1 MPAEAVT
8 LNRDDVLELL
18 VEANKV
24 ADVVEALSGT
34 CPTRLTGPQVEMASR
49 IGEAILGPT
58 EDGVGGETAGVGA
71 LWTGEDARRFF
82 RELAGGNDDAR

>member
-24 ADVVEALSGT
+24 ADVVEALSDT
-34 CPTRLTGPQVEMASR
+34 CPTRLTGPLVEMAPYRRGNPGADGGRRGRRDRRSR
-49 IGEAILGPT
+49 CTL
-58 EDGVGGETAGVGA
+58 D
-71 LWTGEDARRFF
+71 RRGCAPV
-82 RELAGGNDDAR
+82 LP